1 MSLSLSSSHRRLHS
15 PVGAQEGKA
24 PRMGQAFVYDDT
36 PLYAQKGVS
45 SLIGAGGF
53 LILAGASE
61 LAQRFH
67 IHLGRRWLSRALEI
81 SLKER

>member
-15 PVGAQEGKA
+15 PAGAQEGKA
-24 PRMGQAFVYDDT
+24 PRTGQAFVHDDT
-36 PLYAQKGVS
+36 PLYAQSGVS
-45 SLIGAGGF
+45 SLIGAGF
-53 LILAGASE
+53 FSILAGASE

-67 IHLGRRWLSRALEI
+67 IQPDRRWLARALEI